1 MYDGNC
7 GTELDHGVAIVGYGT
22 DATTGNDYWIV
33 KNSWGPEW
41 GDEGFILMRRV
52 GQLQAEGKCGIN
64 TMASFPNKINTNTP
78 SINKHTEL

>member
-33 KNSWGPEW
+33 KNSWSTEW
-41 GDEGFILMRRV
+41 GLDGYVHIERSSGNPRGV
-52 GQLQAEGKCGIN
+52 CGIH
-64 TMASFPNKINTNTP
+64 SFPSYPVAKA
-78 SINKHTEL
+78 SAHSSVM